1 MSTPHVTA
9 HISRRTQTGLF
20 AATVG
25 VLLTVS
31 IPDLKPNPQDTS
43 AFYLENIY
51 QLFAS
56 ANQSD
61 PTIPSSLAKPPS
73 FSPPKYA
80 IWVNSL
86 WFLSLAISLTGA
98 TVATLGKH
106 WAHRYITVTQHP
118 RYSPDQRARIR
129 AIFAESALGPYAIWG
144 AGLSPLYLHFSI
156 FLFLAGGLVYLFNL
170 NRVAF
175 GAVVWWVAIAISG
188 YAVVTVD
195 GILRP
200 ENLFYTPFSPS
211 ALRLYL
217 GVSRIVLQFC
227 TYITPLRSF
236 CADAKTRYHDLS
248 VRYSYGFVEGK
259 WTEVEDV
266 AAEPSSEIDGLVI
279 ERALLAMDNDDALRR
294 FFDAIPGFCKSKL
307 YQDPLPFPV
316 QTKIREA
323 LYGFLRR
330 TFSSD
335 SLSDSDKSD
344 GLITCLNVANA
355 TFGPEAPSKT
365 ILEPLW
371 SQVPQSIEAG
381 HALTRWCT
389 GKAGLDSEP
398 MRWIVANI
406 LATVRE
412 RDDHW
417 LALANDV
424 FGSPGRALRDI
435 VIHGDSALLSI
446 LIHLTRQSISSGS
459 WTPWVISSHT
469 RFNIR
474 DTLPDLQND
483 FCAMWNENVIH
494 AMENGEDGRL
504 RIDILRKIRHSYLA
518 LHQDT
523 DAAPTAFS
531 SSTDDN
537 ADVLSDPRSYPL
549 CTIESH
555 RSDSAAD
562 THLATSPTVPPP
574 NVLGG
579 YSSDASLQV
588 VSFSHPSP

>member
-1 MSTPHVTA
+1 M
-9 HISRRTQTGLF
+9 
-20 AATVG
+20 
-25 VLLTVS
+25 LTVS

-56 ANQSD
+56 SNLSD
-61 PTIPSSLAKPPS
+61 VSTIPSSLAKPPA

-175 GAVVWWVAIAISG
+175 GTVVWWVAIATSG
-188 YAVVTVD
+188 YAIVTVD

-211 ALRLYL
+211 TLRLYL
-217 GVSRIVLQFC
+217 WVSRMVLQLC
-227 TYITPLRSF
+227 TYIKPLRHF
-236 CADAKTRYHDLS
+236 CADAKKRYQDLS
-248 VRYSYGFVEGK
+248 NRYSYGFVEGK

-266 AAEPSSEIDGLVI
+266 AAEPSSEIDGMVI
-279 ERALLAMDNDDALRR
+279 ERTLLAMDNDDALRR

-307 YQDPLPFPV
+307 YQDPLPLSV

-335 SLSDSDKSD
+335 SLSDSEKSD
-344 GLITCLNVANA
+344 GLISCLNVANA
-355 TFGPEAPSKT
+355 AFGPEAPSKT

-371 SQVPQSIEAG
+371 SQVPQSIEMG

-389 GKAGLDSEP
+389 GKGGLVSEP
-398 MRWIVANI
+398 MRWIVAGI
-406 LATVRE
+406 LATMRE

-417 LALANDV
+417 LALASDV
-424 FGSPGRALRDI
+424 FGLPERVLR
-435 VIHGDSALLSI
+435 VNVTHGDSALLAI
-446 LIHLTRQSISSGS
+446 LIHIIGPSIRSGS

-474 DTLPDLQND
+474 DTLPDMQNV
-483 FCAMWNENVIH
+483 FCALWNENVLH
-494 AMENGEDGRL
+494 ARENGDDARL
-504 RIDILRKIRHSYLA
+504 HIEILRKIRHSYMA

-531 SSTDDN
+531 FSTDDG
-537 ADVLSDPRSYPL
+537 ADILSDLWSYPL

-555 RSDSAAD
+555 RSDSAID
-562 THLATSPTVPPP
+562 THLTTLPAVPPP
-574 NVLGG
+574 TVLG
-579 YSSDASLQV
+579 YSSGASLQV
-588 VSFSHPSP
+588 VALSCRT